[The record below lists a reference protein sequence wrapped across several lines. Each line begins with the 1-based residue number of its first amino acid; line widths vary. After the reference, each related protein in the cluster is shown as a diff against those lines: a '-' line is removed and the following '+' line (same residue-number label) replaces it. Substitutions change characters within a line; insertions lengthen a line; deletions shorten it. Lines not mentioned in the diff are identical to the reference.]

1 MQGIKDKPKNIL
13 ILSGDPIYS
22 ELNIDLNL
30 EYISGKDLNDFYK
43 EDVYSFGD
51 FHWVDF
57 DAEENLNNID
67 KLELAK
73 ILYLNHKGIPFD
85 TFIFKSL
92 NNKYAYIAHYDDYIV
107 NVYVKNIEDYKY
119 VIESKILKE
128 FKGRKKYI
136 SNIPN
141 EILEKIFDMCES
153 GIMIAERKL
162 GAYVNK

>member
-1 MQGIKDKPKNIL
+1 M
-13 ILSGDPIYS
+13 
-22 ELNIDLNL
+22 
-30 EYISGKDLNDFYK
+30 
-43 EDVYSFGD
+43 YSFGD